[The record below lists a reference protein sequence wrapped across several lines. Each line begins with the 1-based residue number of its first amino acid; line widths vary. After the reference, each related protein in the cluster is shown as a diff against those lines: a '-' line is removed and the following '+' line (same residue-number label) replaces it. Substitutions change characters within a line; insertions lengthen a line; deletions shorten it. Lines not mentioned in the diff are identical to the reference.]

1 MGPSGPPPGEPV
13 HAARDGR
20 DFAVR
25 RGSGRPPGAPR
36 PWHGAGRIAATVLLL
51 TLAALL
57 PPSPAAAQEMPA
69 LPTRSGA
76 ADGAGPAAA
85 LSGVAVLA
93 VAALG
98 VVAAALLRARS
109 DRRRM
114 RQLEGALDLLEH
126 GFALYDA
133 DDRLV
138 FCNRAYREIY
148 PRSAPR
154 MVPGA
159 SFAEL
164 IRYGVAQGEYVE
176 ARDDPEGW
184 IARRL
189 ALHEA
194 ADGRPMLQ
202 PLGDG
207 RILRVSEHRTAD
219 GGRVGLRVDVTGLE
233 RSRRQLAES
242 EARFRAL
249 AEHAPIGIWQLDAHG
264 RTVYG
269 NPALRRMLGCDPGDR
284 PAELLLPAEGARLV
298 RDLLGRGGDA
308 ASREFELVLTVAG
321 ELRCLAGIATPLAP
335 AAGGGL
341 LLTLLDVSIQR
352 RALAELEHL
361 ALHDPLTGLG
371 NRRLFEREADLRLQ
385 RGEPFALVLVDI
397 DDLSTFNAR
406 FGHGEGD
413 RLLVAV
419 AGRLRRFTRVGDLAF
434 RLGGDEFALLV
445 PGIADPGTLAACLGR
460 LAAILAAPPGADGD
474 GEGPVAAWSGSRI
487 AGAVAPLHARTRER
501 LLANAELALALAR
514 QPGRGRTAVY
524 EPGLAEARRRRLDL
538 LQRLERA
545 IAEDGLEL
553 VAQPQIGLADG
564 RPGGAEVLLR
574 WFDPI
579 EKEPVPPAEFVR
591 LAEESGLV
599 LRLDAWVLE
608 RVCAW
613 LAGLGLPADRLPRLA
628 VNVSA
633 AHVVRPELPQLV
645 SGLLATHGLPPDR
658 LEIEVTEHVVLADR
672 ERGRR
677 FLGELHGLG
686 VGLALDDFGTG
697 YSSLAYLADLPFD
710 RLKIDRSFVAGVEAD
725 RHRRTIVR
733 AITGLARGLGM
744 EVVAEGVET
753 AAQRDILLAEGC
765 DLAQG
770 HLIARPMPLD
780 RLGEWLRTWDAG
792 AWRREVEAARLRGIG
807 TARGEAA
814 SGAPAAGAGENGTGN
829 RAAAARRT
837 PGSPFPPVRG
847 RKRVRPDR
855 EKRP

>member
-1 MGPSGPPPGEPV
+1 MEPSGPPRDGPARPDRG
-13 HAARDGR
+13 ARDSR
-20 DFAVR
+20 
-25 RGSGRPPGAPR
+25 GRPGT
-36 PWHGAGRIAATVLLL
+36 GGRIAATVLLL
-51 TLAALL
+51 L
-57 PPSPAAAQEMPA
+57 PF
-69 LPTRSGA
+69 
-76 ADGAGPAAA
+76 AAA
-85 LSGVAVLA
+85 LSCVVAPGVAVPGVAVLG

-98 VVAAALLRARS
+98 LAATATLRARR
-109 DRRRM
+109 DRQRM
-114 RQLEGALDLLEH
+114 RQLEGALDLIEH
-126 GFALYDA
+126 GFALYDD

-148 PRSAPR
+148 PRSAAR
-154 MVPGA
+154 MVPGV
-159 SFAEL
+159 SFADL
-164 IRYGVAQGEYVE
+164 IRYGVERGEYVE

-184 IARRL
+184 IRRRL

-219 GGRVGLRVDVTGLE
+219 GGRVGLRVDVTEPE
-233 RSRRQLAES
+233 RSRRALAES

-249 AEHAPIGIWQLDAHG
+249 AEHAPIGIWQLDPAG
-264 RTVYG
+264 RTVYV
-269 NPALRRMLGCDPGDR
+269 NPALRRMLGRDPRD
-284 PAELLLPAEGARLV
+284 PPEAPELLLPAEGVRLV
-298 RDLLGRGGDA
+298 RDLLARGEDA
-308 ASREFELVLTVAG
+308 ASTGFELVLSVAG
-321 ELRCLAGIATPLAP
+321 ETRCLAGIATPLAP

-341 LLTLLDVSIQR
+341 LLTFLDVSTQR
-352 RALAELEHL
+352 RALADLEHL

-371 NRRLFEREADLRLQ
+371 NRRLFEREVDLRLQ
-385 RGEPFALVLVDI
+385 RGGPFALVLVDI
-397 DDLSTFNAR
+397 DDLSAVNAR

-419 AGRLRRFTRVGDLAF
+419 AGRLRRFVRTGDLAF

-445 PGIADPGTLAACLGR
+445 SGIADPGTLAGLLGR
-460 LAAILAAPPGADGD
+460 LAAALAAPPEPDADD
-474 GEGPVAAWSGSRI
+474 EDSVAAWPGACV
-487 AGAVAPLHARTRER
+487 AGALAPLHARTRER

-514 QPGRGRTAVY
+514 QRGRGQTTVY

-564 RPGGAEVLLR
+564 RPRGAEMLLR
-574 WFDPI
+574 WFDPV
-579 EKEPVPPAEFVR
+579 EKEPVPPAEFVA
-591 LAEESGLV
+591 LAEESGLIF
-599 LRLDAWVLE
+599 RLDAWVLE

-645 SGLLATHGLPPDR
+645 ADLLATHGLPPHC

-677 FLGELHGLG
+677 FLGELHRHG
-686 VGLALDDFGTG
+686 VALALDDFGTG

-710 RLKIDRSFVAGVEAD
+710 RVKIDRSFVAGLEGD

-753 AAQRDILLAEGC
+753 ARQRDILLGEGC

-780 RLGEWLRTWDAG
+780 RLGEWLRDWDAE
-792 AWRREVEAARLRGIG
+792 AWRREVEAARLRKPPGKRS
-807 TARGEAA
+807 A
-814 SGAPAAGAGENGTGN
+814 N
-829 RAAAARRT
+829 RRPVRARRT
-837 PGSPFPPVRG
+837 
-847 RKRVRPDR
+847 
-855 EKRP
+855 EE